1 MKLELFDT
9 FIYFAFLWILS
20 SEDVAHIVFQI
31 LWTAINDEMTFLVV
45 HHGINELRGNDD
57 LWSDL
62 KPIIKQP
69 EYNRTNNQNMCCN
82 SWSINGKQTCKD
94 EKLLHSF
101 RGESCFP
108 FGCHF
113 VPPGELSGREQCH
126 SCRVD
131 AKKLDVF
138 SLRRDVTVVEMEAI
152 RRNVISLEFQS
163 QVRDYS
169 SCIQV

>member
-1 MKLELFDT
+1 MVEWYFLNETVLKWHLELFDT

-94 EKLLHSF
+94 ETSF
-101 RGESCFP
+101 CIRFVESHVFR
-108 FGCHF
+108 
-113 VPPGELSGREQCH
+113 LDAI
-126 SCRVD
+126 SCRQANYQGV
-131 AKKLDVF
+131 
-138 SLRRDVTVVEMEAI
+138 S
-152 RRNVISLEFQS
+152 NVIVAAWMQKN
-163 QVRDYS
+163 
-169 SCIQV
+169 